1 MIGILQDYFVRQF
14 PTEHIADISVYFAT
28 VNESKSG
35 YEYQYRDC
43 NKLFYRFSLEHDI
56 VKQVK
61 SYGYRVDKE

>member
-1 MIGILQDYFVRQF
+1 MIGILQDYFVRQC

-35 YEYQYRDC
+35 YEYQCRDC

-56 VKQVK
+56 VK
-61 SYGYRVDKE
+61 